1 MRTYIDRLKPNN
13 KKILLFA
20 TIVIAV
26 GFLVWFKLFPQE
38 TNLTINSSPVGSS
51 IFIDEKYIG
60 NDQFTGSLPKGN
72 HTIKVTK
79 DGYQTEV
86 KQINL
91 SSKLVLNISL
101 SILPAKIL
109 EDIKPNSISTV
120 TFASPNSI
128 ISINRITGHLVR
140 ISPGKTETIYSSP
153 VKKFTYNHPF
163 ITILERT
170 KPEQI
175 TIINLENNQTQTQK
189 LNQYQ
194 PIISA
199 AAESALSLYFLGK
212 HNPADRNATL
222 FLSSLDE
229 TKPQNIITTNATDIY
244 PIISPYIVLFA
255 YADAQ
260 DASTVSI
267 LNTSTGQNL
276 MSVNANT
283 YKISPNKDK
292 VATLASKN
300 LYILDPKNNSP
311 KSVSVTG
318 SSKIFWKNNLS
329 LGIIKNLFPGAS
341 ISYLNPLTLKQ
352 TMTKAI
358 DSLENI
364 VIRKVLGSVD
374 NFLFIENAQGN
385 ILQVPLPQ

>member
-1 MRTYIDRLKPNN
+1 MRTNIDRFKLNN
-13 KKILLFA
+13 KKVLLFA
-20 TIVIAV
+20 TIVIV
-26 GFLVWFKLFPQE
+26 LGYLVWFKLFPQE
-38 TNLTINSSPVGSS
+38 TSLTINSSPTGSS
-51 IFIDEKYIG
+51 IFIDEKYLT
-60 NDQFTGSLPKGN
+60 NDQFTGNLPKGN

-91 SSKLVLNISL
+91 SSKLILNISL
-101 SILPAKIL
+101 SILPAKVL

-120 TFASPNSI
+120 TFTSRNSI

-140 ISPGKTETIYSSP
+140 ISPGKTETIYSDP

-199 AAESALSLYFLGK
+199 AAENAFSLYFLGK
-212 HNPADRNATL
+212 HDPAARNSTL
-222 FLSSLDE
+222 FLSNLDE

-244 PIISPYIVLFA
+244 PLISPYIVLFA

-292 VATLASKN
+292 VAALASKN

-311 KSVSVTG
+311 KNVSVTG
-318 SSKIFWKNNLS
+318 STKIFWKNNLS
-329 LGIIKNLFPGAS
+329 LGIIKNLFSGAN
-341 ISYLNPLTLKQ
+341 ISYLNHLTLKQ
-352 TMTKAI
+352 TMPEAI

-364 VIRKVLGSVD
+364 VIRKVLGAVD
-374 NFLFIENAQGN
+374 NFLFIENSQGN
-385 ILQVPLPQ
+385 ILQIPLPQ